1 MGRWEMI
8 NIDDLTFDDPNKP
21 IGRGAFG
28 EVYRGKW
35 RVSKRVLNQ
44 FNLVRGTSLD
54 VAIKVIRSSPP
65 TSQGGP
71 ASNPAVSE
79 SDSNSNASATT
90 PQVDVNTVDRISARS
105 NLQDILIEAK
115 VSHF

>member
-35 RVSKRVLNQ
+35 RVPKRVLVQ
-44 FNLVRGTSLD
+44 FNLARATSLD

-71 ASNPAVSE
+71 ASNPVVSE
-79 SDSNSNASATT
+79 SDSNSNASIT
-90 PQVDVNTVDRISARS
+90 PQIDVNTLDRISARN
-105 NLQDILIEAK
+105 NLQDVLTEAK
-115 VSHF
+115 VILF